1 MQNLMSLNGF
11 PNSKSK
17 EWVLPGLD
25 PCQRAW
31 LEVDSKAIEANAR
44 ALKQFVGKNCLLMA
58 VVKADGYG
66 HGAET
71 VAKSALLGGADHL
84 GVATLQE
91 GIELRKSGLNCPILL
106 LGNLTNVNELNA
118 CFHSELV
125 PTLSGIREALLCQ
138 NIAKGSGKQFKVQLK
153 VDTGMTRLG
162 CDLGDALDLFNAINS
177 LDNLSLKGVYSH
189 LALADGGLDGEAQ
202 IITSLQHQ
210 RFQTF
215 LRSLPTTNQSLCFHL
230 ANSAGT
236 LRDSLLHYDMVRVGL
251 ALYGHSPI
259 DHSINSLNLH
269 SAMTVKARVTFLRN
283 VPSGTGVGY
292 GHMFTTKRDSRLAI
306 IGIGYADGVNRSLSG
321 KISALFNGNFLPQ
334 VGTIAMDQLVL
345 DVTDSPDI
353 KVGNFVTLLGK
364 DQSECITPKQWS
376 DLSGS
381 IPWEVLC
388 GFKHRLPRVVI

>member
-1 MQNLMSLNGF
+1 MSVNGLSNS
-11 PNSKSK
+11 NSKK
-17 EWVLPGLD
+17 WVLPGLD

-31 LEVDSKAIEANAR
+31 LEVDSKAIENNAR

-71 VAKSALLGGADHL
+71 VARAALLGGADNL

-91 GIELRKSGLNCPILL
+91 GIELRKSGLNCSILL
-106 LGNLTNVNELNA
+106 LGNLTNVNELNV
-118 CFHSELV
+118 CFHWDLI
-125 PTLSGIREALLCQ
+125 PTLSSIREALLCQ
-138 NIAKGSGKQFKVQLK
+138 NIAKGSGKKFKVQLK

-162 CDLGDALDLFNAINS
+162 CDLADALSLFNAINS
-177 LDNLSLKGVYSH
+177 LDNLLLKGVYSH
-189 LALADGGLDGEAQ
+189 LALADGDLHGEAQ
-202 IITSLQHQ
+202 ITTSLQHE

-215 LRSLPTTNQSLCFHL
+215 LSSLPTTNQSLCFHL

-236 LRDSLLHYDMVRVGL
+236 LRNPLFHYDMVRVGL
-251 ALYGHSPI
+251 ALYGHRPI
-259 DHSINSLNLH
+259 DQSINNLTLQ
-269 SAMTVKARVTFLRN
+269 SAMSVKARVTFIRN

-292 GHMFTTKRDSRLAI
+292 GHIFTTKRDSRLAI
-306 IGIGYADGVNRSLSG
+306 IGIGYADGVSRSLSG
-321 KISALFNGNFLPQ
+321 KISALFKGNFLPQ

-345 DVTDSPDI
+345 DVTENPDI
-353 KVGNFVTLLGK
+353 KVGNFVTLLGQDK
-364 DQSECITPKQWS
+364 SECITPKQWS